1 MSKSPFHFVAIGL
14 AALGF
19 LAGAALF
26 RTESAVLTYGGAEN
40 TALQDDI
47 FNGTVSLGYSAYADQ
62 RLLSACL
69 AGMTGVRRLANTAD
83 DNLRFA
89 SRCRS
94 IADAAIE
101 RVPLSSFAWCVRAQT
116 SALLGDFAAMNIEL
130 RKSLELGKYEGWIA
144 QNRNLIAEEN
154 FASLDAETRTGN
166 DADLAIMATSATG
179 VAAISQLYRADPE
192 FRERMSKIASG
203 LPSDAQDRFVYEL
216 KRNLGAS

>member
-19 LAGAALF
+19 LTGTALF

-40 TALQDDI
+40 AVLQDGI
-47 FNGTVSLGYSAYADQ
+47 FDGSVSLGYSAYADQ

-69 AGMTGVRRLANTAD
+69 AGMTGVRRLANTAE

-89 SRCRS
+89 GHCRS

-116 SALLGDFAAMNIEL
+116 SALLGDFAAMNSEL
-130 RKSLELGKYEGWIA
+130 RKSRELGKYEGWIA
-144 QNRNLIAEEN
+144 LNRNLIAEEN
-154 FASLDAETRTGN
+154 FASLDADARTGN
-166 DADLAIMATSATG
+166 DADLAIMATSQTG
-179 VAAISQLYRADPE
+179 IAAISRLYRADPE

-203 LPSDAQDRFVYEL
+203 LPADAQDRFVYEL
-216 KRNLGAS
+216 KRGLGAG